1 MAKFIVTATAVKIG
15 STNVSDSVA
24 SATLELTSADVDV
37 TDFSSNGWT
46 EVIGGLKSG
55 TLSLDIHAD
64 NGVGA
69 ITTILNPLLGTIAT
83 VTIAPNGTVGSS
95 TNPIYTVP
103 VLVNS
108 FSPVAGA
115 VGDLSTFSVSF
126 PTSGSVSF
134 ATAGTV

>member
-95 TNPIYTVP
+95 SNPIYTVP

-115 VGDLSTFSVSF
+115 VGDISTFSVSF

>member
-69 ITTILNPLLGTIAT
+69 ITTNLNPLLGTIAT

>member
-69 ITTILNPLLGTIAT
+69 ISTILNPLLGTIAT